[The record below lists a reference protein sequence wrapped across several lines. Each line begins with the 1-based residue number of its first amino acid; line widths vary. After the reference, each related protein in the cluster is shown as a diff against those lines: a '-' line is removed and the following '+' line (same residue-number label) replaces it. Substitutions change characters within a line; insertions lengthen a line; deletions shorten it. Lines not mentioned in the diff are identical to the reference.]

1 MTGQAP
7 TSTPE
12 ELHRAIQDIERQ
24 LSRLDVML
32 ADCYAE
38 RSRLIRQL
46 RELCT
51 QRRDAKDAA
60 SSIAE
65 PLLG

>member
-1 MTGQAP
+1 MAGRVP

-12 ELHRAIQDIERQ
+12 ELHRAIQDIERE

-46 RELCT
+46 HQLCAEG
-51 QRRDAKDAA
+51 RDAKDAA
-60 SSIAE
+60 
-65 PLLG
+65 

>member
-1 MTGQAP
+1 MAGQVLA
-7 TSTPE
+7 STPE
-12 ELHRAIQDIERQ
+12 ELHRAMQDIKCQ

-38 RSRLIRQL
+38 RPRLIRQL
-46 RELCT
+46 RQLFA
-51 QRRDAKDAA
+51 QRCNAKEAA